1 MKDNNINTDIDI
13 ELMTDYAIDVSESA
27 NGLCVLIKHDYYS
40 TDNDNGRAMLYC
52 FLNSLTVSSERIFLL
67 IITDSA
73 VKLLDT
79 SDKLKALIK
88 AVNMTLIDNDS
99 AAYYDIVLD
108 PYLSDKAHAVP
119 ISEITDQIIE
129 SRPGL
134 IIE

>member
-1 MKDNNINTDIDI
+1 MKDNMNTDLDI

-40 TDNDNGRAMLYC
+40 SDNDNGKAMLDC
-52 FLNSLTVSSERIFLL
+52 FLSSLTLASERIYLL

-73 VKLLDT
+73 VRLLDS
-79 SDKLKALIK
+79 SDKLKSLIK
-88 AVNMTLIDNDS
+88 VVNMTLIDNDS
-99 AAYYDIVLD
+99 ASYYDVFVD
-108 PYLSDKAHAVP
+108 SYLSDKVHAVP
-119 ISEITDQIIE
+119 TSEITDQIIE

>member
-1 MKDNNINTDIDI
+1 MKDNMNTDLDI

-40 TDNDNGRAMLYC
+40 ADNDNGKAMLDC
-52 FLNSLTVSSERIFLL
+52 FLNSLTLASERIYLL

-73 VKLLDT
+73 VKLLET
-79 SDKLKALIK
+79 SDKIKSLIK
-88 AVNMTLIDNDS
+88 SVNMTLIDNDS
-99 AAYYDIVLD
+99 AAYYDVIID
-108 PYLSDKAHAVP
+108 SYLSDKIHAVP
-119 ISEITDQIIE
+119 MSEITDQIIE

>member
-1 MKDNNINTDIDI
+1 MKDNMNTDLDI

-40 TDNDNGRAMLYC
+40 ADNDNGKAMLDC
-52 FLNSLTVSSERIFLL
+52 FLNSLTLASERIYLL

-73 VKLLDT
+73 VKLLET
-79 SDKLKALIK
+79 SDKIKSLIK
-88 AVNMTLIDNDS
+88 SVNMTLIDNDS
-99 AAYYDIVLD
+99 AAYYDVIID
-108 PYLSDKAHAVP
+108 SYLTDKVHAVP
-119 ISEITDQIIE
+119 MSEITDQIIE

>member
-1 MKDNNINTDIDI
+1 MKDNINTDLDI

-40 TDNDNGRAMLYC
+40 SDNDNGKAMLDC
-52 FLNSLTVSSERIFLL
+52 FLSSLSLASERIYLL

-73 VKLLDT
+73 VRLLDS
-79 SDKLKALIK
+79 SDKLQSLIK
-88 AVNMTLIDNDS
+88 VVNMTLIDNDS
-99 AAYYDIVLD
+99 ASYYDVSVD
-108 PYLSDKAHAVP
+108 SYLSDKVHAVP
-119 ISEITDQIIE
+119 TSEITDQIIE

>member
-1 MKDNNINTDIDI
+1 MKDNMNTDLDI

-40 TDNDNGRAMLYC
+40 ADNDNGKAMLDC
-52 FLNSLTVSSERIFLL
+52 FLNSLTLASERIYLL

-73 VKLLDT
+73 VKLLET
-79 SDKLKALIK
+79 SDKIKSLIK
-88 AVNMTLIDNDS
+88 SVNMTLIDNDS
-99 AAYYDIVLD
+99 AAYYDVIID
-108 PYLSDKAHAVP
+108 SYLSDKVHAVP
-119 ISEITDQIIE
+119 MSEITDQIIE

>member
-1 MKDNNINTDIDI
+1 MKDNMNTDLDI

-40 TDNDNGRAMLYC
+40 SDNDNGKAMLDC
-52 FLNSLTVSSERIFLL
+52 FLSSLSLASERIYLL

-73 VKLLDT
+73 VRLLDS
-79 SDKLKALIK
+79 SDKLQSLIK
-88 AVNMTLIDNDS
+88 VVNMTLIDNDS
-99 AAYYDIVLD
+99 ASYYDVSVD
-108 PYLSDKAHAVP
+108 SYLSDTVHAVP
-119 ISEITDQIIE
+119 TSEITDQIIE

>member
-40 TDNDNGRAMLYC
+40 TDNDNGRAMLDC

-67 IITDSA
+67 IITGSA

>member
-1 MKDNNINTDIDI
+1 MKDNMNTELDI

-40 TDNDNGRAMLYC
+40 ADNDNGRALLSS
-52 FLNSLTVSSERIFLL
+52 FLDSLTVSSERVYLL

-73 VKLLDT
+73 VKLLET
-79 SDKLKALIK
+79 SDKLKSLIK
-88 AVNMTLIDNDS
+88 SVNTTLIDNDS
-99 AAYYDIVLD
+99 AASYGIDLEPV
-108 PYLSDKAHAVP
+108 LSDKVHAVP
-119 ISEITDQIIE
+119 MSEITDQIIE

>member
-1 MKDNNINTDIDI
+1 MKDNMNTDLDI

-40 TDNDNGRAMLYC
+40 SDNDNGKAMLDC
-52 FLNSLTVSSERIFLL
+52 FLSSLSLASERIYLL

-73 VKLLDT
+73 VRLLDS
-79 SDKLKALIK
+79 SDKLQSLIK
-88 AVNMTLIDNDS
+88 VVNMTLIDNDS
-99 AAYYDIVLD
+99 ASYYDVSVD
-108 PYLSDKAHAVP
+108 SYLSDKVHAVP
-119 ISEITDQIIE
+119 TSEITDQIIE